1 MKNKQGIEWL
11 FAEFKTNYGVDEK
24 RWEKADELIE
34 SIEKELGRRLFD
46 DSEVRIVLAQSGFFP
61 EIENDLKMRALKA
74 GSELET
80 KGRELGNKTKE
91 DKGKRLQEVLVLGLR
106 RMKEG
111 D

>member
-11 FAEFKTNYGVDEK
+11 FAEFKINYGVSEE
-24 RWEKADELIE
+24 RWEEAERLIQSAE
-34 SIEKELGRRLFD
+34 RELGRKLLED
-46 DSEVRIVLAQSGFFP
+46 KEVRIILAQSGFFP
-61 EIENDLKMRALKA
+61 EIENDLQMRALKA

-91 DKGKRLQEVLVLGLR
+91 NKGKRLQEVLVLGLR
-106 RMKEG
+106 RTKEG